1 MCGSGKF
8 GKPGPIESLKSKVK
22 LVSYDFVD
30 VDNQFY
36 TGKAFKC
43 VFRDELIGE
52 HKMYYGDLKSFL
64 DGVRGTTEDSKLVSM
79 IEKMDN
85 GDLEEHLKREII
97 KLK

>member
-22 LVSYDFVD
+22 LVSYDFID
-30 VDNQFY
+30 IDNQFY

-43 VFRDELIGE
+43 IFKDELIGE
-52 HKMYYGDLKSFL
+52 YKLYYGDLKSFL
-64 DGVRGTTEDSKLVSM
+64 EGIRGTTSDFKLVSM

-85 GDLEEHLKREII
+85 RDLEKHLEKELI
-97 KLK
+97 KFK

>member
-1 MCGSGKF
+1 MYGKDD
-8 GKPGPIESLKSKVK
+8 LK
-22 LVSYDFVD
+22 LISYDFVD
-30 VDNQFY
+30 IDNHIF

-52 HKMYYGDLKSFL
+52 YKMYYGDLKSFL
-64 DGVRGTTEDSKLVSM
+64 DGIRGTTEDSKLVSM

>member
-1 MCGSGKF
+1 MKEDGH
-8 GKPGPIESLKSKVK
+8 IRNLKTKVK
-22 LVSYDFVD
+22 LISHDFVD
-30 VDNQFY
+30 IDNNIF

-52 HKMYYGDLKSFL
+52 YKMYYGDLKSFL
-64 DGVRGTTEDSKLVSM
+64 EGIRGTTEDSKLVSM

-97 KLK
+97 KIK